1 MTPIFRHSR
10 AARERGRRRQRPVH
24 AFQRRE
30 RAACEPEG
38 AVIRCQAEVVLEDQG
53 QEGELG
59 VGVAGALALD
69 RDQAVLDPAQ
79 SLPQ

>member
-1 MTPIFRHSR
+1 M
-10 AARERGRRRQRPVH
+10 H
-24 AFQRRE
+24 AFERRE
-30 RAACEPEG
+30 RAAGEAEG
-38 AVIRCQAEVVLEDQG
+38 AVIRGQPQVVLEHQG

-79 SLPQ
+79 SLVQ